1 MLKVAC
7 IPAYNEENAI
17 ADVVLRT
24 KNFVDEVI
32 VCDDGSQDNTLQ
44 NAKSAGAKII
54 VHDKNLGKGAALKS
68 LFNYAKK
75 INADI
80 VVTIDGDGQFKP
92 EEIPILLHPVLEDKY
107 DIVIGYRYDANNEMP
122 SYRKFGNKILDRIT
136 NLATDQEIKDSQSG
150 FRAYSKK
157 AIELIFFKTNGFGAD
172 AEILVNASQKRLKMT
187 EKKVTVLYKRGT
199 KTSTKDPVTHSV
211 EVVTSLI
218 ELIAI
223 KHSLR
228 YLGIPGFALIV
239 IGIIF
244 AITSITIFNE
254 TRYFSIP
261 ITLVAFGS
269 ILAGLILLLMS
280 VLLFSINRILKS
292 SE

>member
-7 IPAYNEENAI
+7 IPAYNEGNAI

-157 AIELIFFKTNGFGAD
+157 AIELIFFKTNGFGVD

-199 KTSTKDPVTHSV
+199 KTSTKDPMTHSV